1 MESAYFK
8 LLLGDNEGT
17 KETMD
22 KCEKILDQMDS
33 VDLAVHASFYRV
45 SGDYHKVCRIVSLPR
60 AVAEPQHIAGQGRI
74 RQLLQK
80 LAAVPCV
87 RQH

>member
-1 MESAYFK
+1 MQKLTEKVDTPDSQEAYVLASMESAYFK

-45 SGDYHKVCRIVSLPR
+45 SGDYHKVSVFAAQSLASR
-60 AVAEPQHIAGQGRI
+60 
-74 RQLLQK
+74 
-80 LAAVPCV
+80 C
-87 RQH
+87 

>member
-17 KETMD
+17 KEAMD
-22 KCEKILDQMDS
+22 KCEKILDRMDS

-45 SGDYHKVCRIVSLPR
+45 SGDYFKVR
-60 AVAEPQHIAGQGRI
+60 
-74 RQLLQK
+74 
-80 LAAVPCV
+80 CV
-87 RQH
+87 GS